1 MHSYVLNMSLT
12 KYQPPVLHLCA
23 LYKCILRDKSNFITS
38 CAGWRGKSLETFSS
52 QRCLIERKIEASSNL
67 QSCLGG
73 GSPPTSSCGGQVT
86 TDAPARTSKS
96 NPSHPGGR
104 WSKAFPISDAAN
116 PLTHAIADNGFLQ
129 RHQWWEIGDT
139 WLKRFW
145 DNMTLLKDLKS
156 RTLHCNAMHCCFAY
170 WWSKSQKNVWLRG
183 VGGNWSDLQMICFRL
198 LKILYQ

>member
-1 MHSYVLNMSLT
+1 MCRMKRKIPGDIFLT
-12 KYQPPVLHLCA
+12 KMLDWEEDWG
-23 LYKCILRDKSNFITS
+23 I
-38 CAGWRGKSLETFSS
+38 SS
-52 QRCLIERKIEASSNL
+52 GSSNL

-73 GSPPTSSCGGQVT
+73 GGGSPPTSSSGGQVT

-145 DNMTLLKDLKS
+145 DNMTLTKDLKS
-156 RTLHCNAMHCCFAY
+156 RTLHCCFAG

-183 VGGNWSDLQMICFRL
+183 VGGNWSTAHR
-198 LKILYQ
+198 